1 MPDMDPDRAVVL
13 IGVHK
18 AVDLPELEAV
28 DHGLHH
34 METWARGQGIPDH
47 RIKVFSDT
55 SGDVVRLAEVSEAV
69 QSFADLISLEQ
80 LIVYFCGH
88 GVLVNGNEYWLLSR
102 APQNP
107 NEAVNI
113 WLSWMMARKCGVG
126 HVTLISDACR
136 TASSGGSSLDVYSG
150 SSLFENRP
158 RRTDWVDVFFACR
171 PGESSYEIADP
182 LVSSREYRA
191 VYTEVLA
198 KALGGDYSEVLEQ
211 VRQDSRVFQLVRP
224 YPLKEQLPGYVG
236 RQITE
241 LGAQMAA
248 NQFPDGW
255 ITSHPKKAWLSRLP
269 AIEAPDAAVLAHEV
283 ESEREVTPPVD
294 PAYDE
299 AMRAAN
305 DLVTPPPDPGKIESS
320 AIQVTGNSIKAIY
333 TDGAKAEHVASDV
346 VQIEVDAA
354 QRASSILLHLESG
367 HCVVIP
373 ALLGRVATAVFRQ
386 DQLVDVSYAPLSEGT
401 RGRREPLDATYVDR
415 RAWIA
420 AASRYGLTWWEGYT
434 PDDLMGLFA
443 KHGEADPSLAIYL
456 AYGLASLGQ
465 RDLVG
470 KLLTRD
476 NLEAGNA
483 FYDVMLLSEDWG
495 RPVLPFTPLLAR
507 GWALVGPLTGDEVP
521 EVPAP
526 QTSHWTLFTDA
537 DLPRLLS
544 LL

>member
-1 MPDMDPDRAVVL
+1 MEPDRAVVL

-18 AVDLPELEAV
+18 AVDLPELQAV

-47 RIKVFSDT
+47 RIKIFSDT
-55 SGDVVRLAEVSEAV
+55 NGAEVRLADVSEAV
-69 QSFADLISLEQ
+69 QSFADLMSLEQ

-88 GVLVNGNEYWLLSR
+88 GVLVNGNEYWFLSR

-107 NEAVNI
+107 NEAVNV
-113 WLSWMMARKCGVG
+113 WLSWITAKKCGVG
-126 HVTLISDACR
+126 HVTLVSDACR
-136 TASSGGSSLDVYSG
+136 TAPSGGSSLDVYSG

-158 RRTDWVDVFFACR
+158 RHTDWLDVFFACR
-171 PGESSYEIADP
+171 PGESSFEIADP

-224 YPLKEQLPGYVG
+224 HPLKEQLPGYVG
-236 RQITE
+236 RQIFE

-269 AIEAPDAAVLAHEV
+269 EAEAPDPAALAHEA
-283 ESEREVTPPVD
+283 ESGREVTPPVD
-294 PAYDE
+294 PAYD
-299 AMRAAN
+299 AATSAAN
-305 DLVTPPPDPGKIESS
+305 RLATPPPDPGKIECS
-320 AIQVTGNSIKAIY
+320 AVHVAGNSIKAVY
-333 TDGAKAEHVASDV
+333 TDGAKAEQVASDI

-367 HCVVIP
+367 HCAVIP
-373 ALLGRVATAVFRQ
+373 ALLGRVATTVFEQ

-401 RGRREPLDATYVDR
+401 RGHRELLDATYVDR

-420 AASRYGLTWWEGYT
+420 AASRYGLTWWEGHT
-434 PDDLMGLFA
+434 PYDLVGLFE
-443 KHGEADPSLAIYL
+443 KYGEADPSLAIYL
-456 AYGLASLGQ
+456 AYGLASLGK
-465 RDLVG
+465 RDLIER
-470 KLLTRD
+470 LLTRD

-483 FYDVMLLSEDWG
+483 FYDVMLLSEGWG
-495 RPVLPFTPLLAR
+495 RPVFPFAPLLAR

-521 EVPAP
+521 DVPAP
-526 QTSHWTLFTDA
+526 QASHWTLFTDA

-544 LL
+544 LLGG